1 MSCEYAQ
8 LADTMNTSGTESF
21 KLSLAG
27 LGHRFGRQKL
37 FSDLN
42 LEVESPV
49 SLCVAGR
56 NGSGKSTLLRILAGM
71 MEPTRGKVTWSRG
84 NTVLD
89 RAGLRN
95 HLGFISP
102 DVRLYGELTLMENLQ
117 FFARLRHVSHARSDL
132 DSCLDEYGLAGHGH
146 KLLATLS
153 SGQKQRAK
161 YIASTIHRPAILM
174 LDEPTSNLDRSGRE
188 AVASVVQAQRER
200 GILVVATNEEEEYEF
215 GDHIVQ
221 LVD

>member
-1 MSCEYAQ
+1 MSREHSQ
-8 LADTMNTSGTESF
+8 LANAMNSPGAASF
-21 KLSLAG
+21 NLNLTD
-27 LGHRFGRQKL
+27 LGHRFGKQKL
-37 FSDLN
+37 FSN
-42 LEVESPV
+42 LTLSIESPV
-49 SLCVAGR
+49 SLCVAGP

-71 MEPTRGKVTWSRG
+71 MEPTRGKLTWSQG
-84 NTVLD
+84 DTILD
-89 RAGLRN
+89 RAALRN

-102 DVRLYGELTLMENLQ
+102 DVHLYGELTLMENLQ
-117 FFARLRHVSHARSDL
+117 FFARLRRVSHASSDL
-132 DSCLDEYGLAGHGH
+132 VSHLDQYGLAGHGH

-161 YIASTIHRPAILM
+161 YIVSTIHKPAILM

-188 AVASVVQAQRER
+188 AVARVVQAQRSR
-200 GILVVATNEEEEYEF
+200 GILVIATNEEEEYKF

>member
-1 MSCEYAQ
+1 MSPR
-8 LADTMNTSGTESF
+8 DSRSF
-21 KLSLAG
+21 GLSLAG

-42 LEVESPV
+42 LQVESPV

-56 NGSGKSTLLRILAGM
+56 NGSGKSTLLRILAGIM
-71 MEPTRGKVTWSRG
+71 DPTRGKVTWSHG
-84 NTVLD
+84 DTVLD
-89 RAGLRN
+89 RAALRN

-102 DVRLYGELTLMENLQ
+102 DVHLYGELTLLENLQ
-117 FFARLRHVSHARSDL
+117 FFARLRRVSHTASDL
-132 DSCLDEYGLAGHGH
+132 TAHLEQYGLAGHEH

-161 YIASTIHRPAILM
+161 YIVSTIHKPPILM

-188 AVASVVQAQRER
+188 AVATVVQTQRDR
-200 GILVVATNEEEEYEF
+200 GILVIATNEEEEYKF
-215 GDHIVQ
+215 GDHLVQ